1 MRDATER
8 RSIERR
14 GMCGVCLV
22 SDEQQW
28 LQINFPFQLLFAMG
42 VVMVFFRI
50 SLCSFR
56 RRP

>member
-1 MRDATER
+1 
-8 RSIERR
+8 
-14 GMCGVCLV
+14 MCGVCLV